1 MRKAGDFNNET
12 HANRFVDFL
21 LTQGIPTKVDED
33 SGTWQVWVLE
43 EKDLDNARFEYEEF
57 IEAPDD
63 PLYMAAVREAEQLR
77 RREKRKARDRSKNH
91 IDLGKQWRSR
101 PTGLYPMTLTLIGL
115 CVVATF
121 YSGGLFPTDDPA
133 AQQVLTEL
141 ALPQPVAGDQG
152 LFYLPKAV
160 LQGQVWRLVTPIFPH
175 GGFITRNGLLHLLF
189 NMSFL
194 LIIGQI
200 IEIRRGLWIYLALVV
215 GLAVISNLA
224 AYWWSLAMGREHIA
238 IGMSGVLYGL
248 FGYAWIKSQFDR
260 AMGIYI
266 SPNMAL
272 ILIAWLFICMTGLV
286 GNIANSAHVSG
297 LLAGAAI
304 SYAPIAWSDFQ
315 RGRRGREE

>member
-1 MRKAGDFNNET
+1 MRKAGDFNNEI
-12 HANRFVDFL
+12 HAKRFVDFL

-63 PLYMAAVREAEQLR
+63 PLYLAAVREAEQLR
-77 RREKRKARDRSKNH
+77 RREKRKARERSKNH

-101 PTGLYPMTLTLIGL
+101 PTGLYPLTLTLIGM

-133 AQQVLTEL
+133 AEYVKSEL
-141 ALPQPVAGDQG
+141 ALPLPVAGDQG
-152 LFYLPKAV
+152 LLYLPKAV

-175 GGFITRNGLLHLLF
+175 GSLLHLLF

-200 IEIRRGLWIYLALVV
+200 IEIRRGVWIYLGLVV
-215 GLAVISNLA
+215 GLAVIANLA
-224 AYWWSLAMGREHIA
+224 TYWWYLATGNEQIA

-260 AMGIYI
+260 SKGIYI

-272 ILIAWLFICMTGLV
+272 VLMAWLFICMTGLV
-286 GNIANSAHVSG
+286 GNIANAAHVSG
-297 LLAGAAI
+297 LLAGVAI

-315 RGRRGREE
+315 RGRREREE